1 MDVSLSNQESPL
13 AFVKPAR
20 WSACPWGKT
29 RLVRMLVTWLLLLGS
44 MRSAFAQSEFYGG
57 LQAGVSTLSGDAA
70 STLSA
75 GAADFSS
82 YNPQNG
88 IALSAI
94 FGRDVSEYVSLQAD
108 YIYSRNRLALAS
120 GAFSNGTLSGY
131 QEVRGSSQ
139 QSVIGD
145 VLVCFRQ
152 RQSRLR
158 PYLSVGTGVVH
169 FSSFQQRVDLVAGSP
184 SLPPQRF
191 SSNLIALHVPVGM
204 DVKLRGGWM
213 FRYSFSETLSFR
225 SYQAILSPAFTF
237 FSIGRKDSPANR
249 SAGVQGTRPAHVH
262 GRPGKY

>member
-1 MDVSLSNQESPL
+1 MSPSNGESPL
-13 AFVKPAR
+13 AVVESTR
-20 WSACPWGKT
+20 RSACPAGKT
-29 RLVRMLVTWLLLLGS
+29 RHVRLLAASLLLLGA
-44 MRSAFAQSEFYGG
+44 MRNALAQAEFYGG

-88 IALSAI
+88 IALSVI
-94 FGRDVSEYVSLQAD
+94 FGRDLSEYVSLQAD
-108 YIYSRNRLALAS
+108 YIYNRNRLTLAS
-120 GAFSNGTLSGY
+120 GAFSNGTLNGY

-145 VLVCFRQ
+145 VLVYFRQ

-158 PYLSVGTGVVH
+158 PYLSVGTGSVH
-169 FSSFQQRVDLVAGSP
+169 FSSFQHRVDLVAGSA

-204 DVKLRGGWM
+204 DVKLRAGWM
-213 FRYSFSETLSFR
+213 FRYSFSETLTKNPISD
-225 SYQAILSPAFTF
+225 QLSP
-237 FSIGRKDSPANR
+237 
-249 SAGVQGTRPAHVH
+249 
-262 GRPGKY
+262 PGPHSLKNFQNLFGIFRRF